1 MGDKRTW
8 PVWMKV
14 EIGTHNNMAS
24 LLDVMS
30 PFDSSIV
37 VAAKANEL
45 LLDTPISR
53 LRKRLQLAMVPPEVL
68 DLPQYPNMRD
78 VIAAGEK
85 QGLVR
90 CPGEVGPQL
99 RRQYMNQPIGEFL
112 NIVMTPIEDY
122 RRVFR
127 FFRICNDAG
136 ILILAGDI
144 AISLGDNTKFVFV
157 IP

>member
-8 PVWMKV
+8 PVWMLV
-14 EIGTHNNMAS
+14 EVGTHNNMAF
-24 LLDVMS
+24 LLGVMS

-37 VAAKANEL
+37 VAARANEL

-53 LRKRLQLAMVPPEVL
+53 LRKRLQLALVPLE
-68 DLPQYPNMRD
+68 DLILSQFPSMRE
-78 VIAAGEK
+78 VIAEGER

-90 CPGEVGPQL
+90 CPGEVDPQL
-99 RRQYMNQPIGEFL
+99 RRQYMSQPIGEFL

-122 RRVFR
+122 RRVLR
-127 FFRICNDAG
+127 FFRVCNDAG